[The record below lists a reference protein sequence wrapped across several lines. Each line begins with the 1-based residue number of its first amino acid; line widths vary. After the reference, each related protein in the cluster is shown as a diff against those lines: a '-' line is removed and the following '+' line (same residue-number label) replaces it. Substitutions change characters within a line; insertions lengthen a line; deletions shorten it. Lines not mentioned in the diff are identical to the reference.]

1 MISVEHWSPE
11 EVAEWIHLIGFT
23 ECAQSFLENAITG
36 VDLLEISDSVLE
48 WLGLSDVDQRLYVLE
63 RLEELVTRQGQQE
76 TPTGPPRDPHLG
88 TCPPQHHEQQSP
100 VRAVPEEPSESSH
113 TVGSEE
119 GESEKG
125 EELQEIAVE
134 MFRKKASSSL
144 RMRRISESNR
154 WNIDRGRSS
163 SFHEVRGLR
172 EAEMRAAADET
183 SSSSSG
189 SSNTVLQRL
198 LQEQMRYDEGRN
210 YQLAMQEQQRQRQQ
224 QEGGV
229 SGGYPGQGGPN
240 DDRHDSMVPHIAR
253 QEPQG
258 QELQADSGM
267 EKLGSRGGGSSG
279 VGGMSGAGG
288 GSGQGPNPEDL
299 PTYEEA
305 KVQSQYFRGHPHHQL
320 HQQQQQQL
328 PPSVGAAFYVTAVT
342 NNGKVRTEGRP
353 TVQRLSSGGKVHQD
367 DGLKDLKQGHV
378 RSLSERLMQ
387 LSLATSGVKAHAPVT
402 SAPLSPQLPPP
413 GPPGDY
419 YKPSGQHRGPPP
431 DYPFKNMGSSS
442 KQLPQHQEQ
451 GGHYYQDHRPREQ
464 GRNEVPHVR
473 YQPPPEYGSFRSNKE
488 SSVHSQRS
496 VHHHSPT
503 SSVTSVGS
511 LSRAQSSTLGSLLSA
526 SHPSHTHPHPQGD
539 PYAAMAP
546 RSTQGPGSH
555 QRPILSRAH
564 APSNS
569 EGPQL
574 PTRPLRLHL
583 QDAPPAAPPV
593 STTAATTTTPAPTV
607 PLPVIPGPPSPALPP
622 PPGGPFAMMSRAQQM
637 VDMVSEEN
645 RLLKQ
650 EMEVCCEKVTKLQK
664 LETEITLVS
673 EAYENLAKSSTKR
686 EALEKTMRNKLEL
699 EVRRLHDFNRDLR
712 ERMDT
717 ANKQLAAKEW
727 EGTEDN
733 RKTISQ
739 LLTQNKET
747 VREKEKLEIELN
759 SLHSSTD
766 DQRRHIEIRDQ
777 ALNNAQ
783 AKVVKLEEELKK
795 KQVYVEKVERMQ
807 QALAQLQ
814 AACEKRE
821 QLEHRLRTRLE
832 RELESLRM
840 QQRQGG
846 SQSSS
851 SGQEYNATALMEHLR
866 EKEERILALEADMTK
881 WEQKYLEES
890 VMRQFALDA
899 AASVATQRDTSSSMI
914 SHSASSSYEQQL
926 SVEARIQKEEEEILL
941 ANRRCLD
948 MESRIKNLHA
958 QIIEKDAMIKVLHQ
972 RSRKDPNK
980 DRDAAATMRPSK
992 SLMSIANTGGS
1003 GLLSHSL
1010 GLSSSPITEERK
1022 DSSWKGSLGV
1032 LLGPEYRTDSLR
1044 TESISSSPS
1053 PVLPLT
1059 AGHSKTGSRDSCT
1072 QTDKGQNQEASSKPS
1087 TPALQSTT
1095 LPSRLSSPSPV
1106 YIPDRIA
1113 DVPVFHSSTLE
1124 RRVMVQSHPQATSAP
1139 QQEDNDMVEILI

>member
-1 MISVEHWSPE
+1 M
-11 EVAEWIHLIGFT
+11 
-23 ECAQSFLENAITG
+23 
-36 VDLLEISDSVLE
+36 
-48 WLGLSDVDQRLYVLE
+48 
-63 RLEELVTRQGQQE
+63 
-76 TPTGPPRDPHLG
+76 
-88 TCPPQHHEQQSP
+88 
-100 VRAVPEEPSESSH
+100 
-113 TVGSEE
+113 
-119 GESEKG
+119 
-125 EELQEIAVE
+125 
-134 MFRKKASSSL
+134 
-144 RMRRISESNR
+144 
-154 WNIDRGRSS
+154 
-163 SFHEVRGLR
+163 
-172 EAEMRAAADET
+172 
-183 SSSSSG
+183 
-189 SSNTVLQRL
+189 
-198 LQEQMRYDEGRN
+198 
-210 YQLAMQEQQRQRQQ
+210 
-224 QEGGV
+224 
-229 SGGYPGQGGPN
+229 
-240 DDRHDSMVPHIAR
+240 
-253 QEPQG
+253 
-258 QELQADSGM
+258 
-267 EKLGSRGGGSSG
+267 
-279 VGGMSGAGG
+279 
-288 GSGQGPNPEDL
+288 
-299 PTYEEA
+299 
-305 KVQSQYFRGHPHHQL
+305 
-320 HQQQQQQL
+320 
-328 PPSVGAAFYVTAVT
+328 
-342 NNGKVRTEGRP
+342 
-353 TVQRLSSGGKVHQD
+353 
-367 DGLKDLKQGHV
+367 
-378 RSLSERLMQ
+378 
-387 LSLATSGVKAHAPVT
+387 
-402 SAPLSPQLPPP
+402 
-413 GPPGDY
+413 
-419 YKPSGQHRGPPP
+419 PSGQHRGPPP

-546 RSTQGPGSH
+546 RSPQGPGSH
-555 QRPILSRAH
+555 QGDPYC
-564 APSNS
+564 
-569 EGPQL
+569 
-574 PTRPLRLHL
+574 
-583 QDAPPAAPPV
+583 
-593 STTAATTTTPAPTV
+593 
-607 PLPVIPGPPSPALPP
+607 PGPMMHHQQHHQYQQQQQQQQLQHQHQQYHSQSSQGHPP
-622 PPGGPFAMMSRAQQM
+622 QHYPHPQGDPFAMMSRAQQM

-851 SGQEYNATALMEHLR
+851 SGQEYNAMALMEHLR

-914 SHSASSSYEQQL
+914 SHSASNSYEQQL

-1113 DVPVFHSSTLE
+1113 G
-1124 RRVMVQSHPQATSAP
+1124 RVGQCNRH
-1139 QQEDNDMVEILI
+1139 